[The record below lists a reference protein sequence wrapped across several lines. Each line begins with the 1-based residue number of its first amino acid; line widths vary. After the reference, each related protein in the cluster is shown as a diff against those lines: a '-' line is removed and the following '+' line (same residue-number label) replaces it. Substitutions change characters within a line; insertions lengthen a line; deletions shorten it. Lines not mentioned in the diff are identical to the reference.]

1 MPKNYN
7 HYSWILFTPEKA
19 TEIANNLNT
28 IRPNGLMYAP
38 NKIGDKKYATVQV
51 FDEEGYSIGYL

>member
-19 TEIANNLNT
+19 TEIANNLNK
-28 IRPNGLMYAP
+28 IRPEGMMYAP
-38 NKIGDKKYATVQV
+38 NKIGRNKYATVQV
-51 FDEEGYSIGYL
+51 FDQEGYSLGYL